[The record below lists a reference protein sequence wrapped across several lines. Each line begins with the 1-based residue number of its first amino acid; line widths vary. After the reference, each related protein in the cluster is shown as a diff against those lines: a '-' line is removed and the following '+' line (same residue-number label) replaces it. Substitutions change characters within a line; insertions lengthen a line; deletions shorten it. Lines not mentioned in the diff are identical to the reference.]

1 MNLEYLMMWYC
12 IRYFQYEASQEIWY
26 SQLPQQNR
34 YVQGFQ
40 VLFSIHQEWKYLFV
54 HINRNIYLY
63 IVTFSSCH
71 YLFST
76 TWMIC
81 WIIRIAL
88 FCMFIIVRYMCS
100 TIRIFLITVMVVLL
114 YVCLYHGY
122 FYWWSV
128 YFLYFNIH
136 RLYIIFLS
144 IYQVKCGFHPTR
156 KRARWKPQIY
166 NHNSHKYRKSSLRY
180 FLLWI

>member
-12 IRYFQYEASQEIWY
+12 IRYFQYEALWYCFSLSCSPNWYFLEFLYAASQEIWY
-26 SQLPQQNR
+26 SHLPQQNR

-54 HINRNIYLY
+54 HVNRNIYLY

-81 WIIRIAL
+81 WIIRVAL
-88 FCMFIIVRYMCS
+88 FCMVIIVCYMCS
-100 TIRIFLITVMVVLL
+100 IIRIFLITVMVVLL
-114 YVCLYHGY
+114 YVCLYHSY
-122 FYWWSV
+122 FY
-128 YFLYFNIH
+128 
-136 RLYIIFLS
+136 
-144 IYQVKCGFHPTR
+144 
-156 KRARWKPQIY
+156 
-166 NHNSHKYRKSSLRY
+166 
-180 FLLWI
+180 